1 MRECEAMLEWQRQ
14 YWDSSL
20 FISYLAGTET
30 ERVEVIQGLLEQH
43 ERSGI
48 EIVISSFAIA
58 EVRRIPLE
66 GATTPADNEGAVET
80 VAYHPD
86 HMRRV
91 RDLFNSLDL
100 EIRVLTPRIAERAA
114 EIGDMFPR
122 LLPPDCVHIATAIEA
137 GADVLFTYD
146 GETQRRRRPGA
157 MLRYDQ
163 RIGDGLRIM
172 VPFVPTGPLFDPS

>member
-1 MRECEAMLEWQRQ
+1 MPEWRRQ

-20 FISYLAGTET
+20 FISYLAGTEAA
-30 ERVEVIQGLLEQH
+30 RVETIHRLLEQY

-48 EIVISSFAIA
+48 EIIISSFAIA
-58 EVRRIPLE
+58 EVRRIPVE
-66 GATTPADNEGAVET
+66 GATTPPDDEGAVET
-80 VAYHPD
+80 VVYDPQHL
-86 HMRRV
+86 RQV
-91 RDLFNSLDL
+91 RDIFTSPQL

-114 EIGDMFPR
+114 EIGDTFPR

-137 GADVLFTYD
+137 EADVLFTYD
-146 GETQRRRRPGA
+146 GAGQRRRPGA

-172 VPFVPTGPLFDPS
+172 EPFVPTGPLFDPS

>member
-1 MRECEAMLEWQRQ
+1 MPEWRRQ

-20 FISYLAGTET
+20 FISYLTATEVD
-30 ERVEVIQGLLEQH
+30 RVEIIQGLLDQH

-48 EIVISSFAIA
+48 EIIISSFAIA
-58 EVRRIPLE
+58 EVRSIPVE
-66 GATTPADNEGAVET
+66 GATTPTDDEGAVET

-86 HMRRV
+86 HLRRV
-91 RDLFNSLDL
+91 MNLFNSLEL

-114 EIGDMFPR
+114 EIGDRFPR

-137 GADVLFTYD
+137 EADVLFTYD
-146 GETQRRRRPGA
+146 GAGQRRRPGA
-157 MLRYDQ
+157 MLRYDW

-172 VPFVPTGPLFDPS
+172 EPFVPTGPLFDPS